1 MKTTLLVRS
10 FRTRDVYASHPAFR
24 REITNTMRTQVGPG
38 IGSVLDRD
46 VTDWKK
52 KPTFKPVLEITAKA
66 VVVSTLVQG
75 GAAQVWHWLDE
86 GVPEREIVPRR
97 HRQPLRKLRST
108 GRKRRPTR
116 AALRFVGPGGMIIYR
131 NRVTAGA
138 IEPRMY
144 AKKAAR
150 TYNSQFRRHME
161 NAMRRG
167 VRAAQRG

>member
-1 MKTTLLVRS
+1 
-10 FRTRDVYASHPAFR
+10 
-24 REITNTMRTQVGPG
+24 MRTQVGPG
-38 IGSVLDRD
+38 IGAVLGRD
-46 VTDWKK
+46 VIDWKK
-52 KPTFKPVLEITAKA
+52 KPTFKPVLEMTASDI
-66 VVVSTLVQG
+66 VVSVLVQG

-97 HRQPLRKLRST
+97 HRQPLRAIRSV

-116 AALRFVGPGGMIIYR
+116 AALRFIGRGGTVVFR
-131 NRVTAGA
+131 NRVMAGA
-138 IEPRMY
+138 IEPRRY

-150 TYNSQFRRHME
+150 TYNKQFRRHME